1 MAVRPP
7 RLGGSARPGASA
19 RPAALAAWLPWFRWF
34 RWRLRRTPPLFWL
47 AAVAAA
53 AVVGSTVAG
62 IVADAEA
69 RARRFGELRSV
80 PVVVHRVEVGD
91 EIGAGDVRLRRL
103 PAALVPPGRLAPDRG
118 VGRVALVPLLPGE
131 VLLAAKVAPD
141 GRTGVAALLP
151 EGRRALAVPAGPGI
165 PPLAVGDRVDV
176 LATYPPETA
185 AAAGVEPTFA
195 VATAALVLATS
206 EDSVTVAVLPDEAPR
221 LAFALTTGAITLAL
235 TP

>member
-1 MAVRPP
+1 MAVRPSRP
-7 RLGGSARPGASA
+7 ARWS
-19 RPAALAAWLPWFRWF
+19 AALAPLGAWMPWIRWV
-34 RWRLRRTPPLFWL
+34 RWRLRRTPLLFWL
-47 AAVAAA
+47 AAAVAAV
-53 AVVGSTVAG
+53 VVGSTVSG
-62 IVADAEA
+62 IVAEAEA
-69 RARRFGELRSV
+69 RARRFGDLRTV
-80 PVVVHRVEVGD
+80 PVVARRVEVGD
-91 EIGAGDVRLRRL
+91 EIGRGDVRVRRL
-103 PAALVPPGRLAPDRG
+103 PAALIPPGRLAPDRG

-131 VLLAAKVAPD
+131 VLLAAKVAPE
-141 GRTGVAALLP
+141 GRAGVAALLP
-151 EGRRALAVPAGPGI
+151 PGRRALAVPTGPGI

-235 TP
+235 TV